1 MHDIQIVH
9 GLEALDH
16 LDEDAPDELFFE
28 ALVLLVGLGNRRALP
43 LEALHDLAV
52 EVAHVHELHD
62 DAEGLRLLINE
73 SFFVTNNI
81 IVIY

>member
-28 ALVLLVGLGNRRALP
+28 AFVLLVGLGNCRALP

-52 EVAHVHELHD
+52 
-62 DAEGLRLLINE
+62 
-73 SFFVTNNI
+73 
-81 IVIY
+81 